1 MEELKRSKAARDDA
15 ALQFGLRAFG
25 VTVVILAPLLALFAW
40 FNMVHRLG
48 LPARL
53 DVFIGPLLVAVLMSA
68 AVAGL
73 NTLHFVRVHSIE
85 QAKLRE
91 LNETQIEVIVT
102 LSEVAESRCGETGA
116 HIKRVAEY
124 CRLLAELA
132 GLPAE
137 KVFLI
142 TSAAPLHDIGKVGT
156 PDHILLKPGKL
167 TAEEY
172 LVMQEHAEIGYR
184 VLAKSTKPILQT
196 AATIAR
202 NHHEKWD
209 GSGYPQRLRG
219 EAIAIEGRIVAVAD
233 VFDALGTERVY
244 KKAWTTEQIRA
255 HFSEQAGR
263 HFDPRLVQLF
273 LENFDRFDAIRK
285 QYAA

>member
-1 MEELKRSKAARDDA
+1 MNRRRSEHDDA
-15 ALQFGLRAFG
+15 ALQFGIRAF
-25 VTVVILAPLLALFAW
+25 VFTLAIVAPLMVLFAW

-48 LPARL
+48 LPLRA
-53 DVFIGPLLVAVLMSA
+53 DVFVGPVLVAVLTSA

-73 NTLHFVRVHSIE
+73 NTLHFIRVHGIE

-132 GLPAE
+132 GLSADE
-137 KVFLI
+137 VFLI

-167 TAEEY
+167 TPDEY

-184 VLAKSTKPILQT
+184 VLANSTKPILKT

-209 GSGYPQRLRG
+209 GSGYPQRLQG
-219 EAIAIEGRIVAVAD
+219 EAIPIEGRIVALAD

-244 KKAWTTEQIRA
+244 KKAWTNEQIRA
-255 HFSEQAGR
+255 HFTEQAGR

-273 LENFDRFDAIRK
+273 RDNFDRFDAIRK